1 MKSRR
6 RNRNEEIRRR
16 EATGGRGVAAGEEEG
31 ENRERVGEN
40 KSEREL

>member
-6 RNRNEEIRRR
+6 RNRNEEIRRK
-16 EATGGRGVAAGEEEG
+16 ATGGRGVAAGEEEG